1 MTALISIEGVL
12 RKPNKDPIPE
22 GFKLL
27 RTLVVSYRVVLST
40 DSNEAEINH
49 WLKTNYLFDYSDV
62 MDSSHFYAGQDYKS
76 RHLELARTQGKVEIY
91 VDADPD
97 ACAAALAQGIP
108 TLLFSSPKYFPSSRE
123 VRPWDTITKEQER
136 QKQLIAEKYAKLN
149 SNDSE
154 GFRFE

>member
-1 MTALISIEGVL
+1 MTAIIAVEGVL

-62 MDSSHFYAGQDYKS
+62 MDSSDFYAGQDYKA
-76 RHLELARTQGKVEIY
+76 RHLELARTHGKVEMY

-97 ACAAALAQGIP
+97 ACAAARASG
-108 TLLFSSPKYFPSSRE
+108 SAARSSR
-123 VRPWDTITKEQER
+123 
-136 QKQLIAEKYAKLN
+136 
-149 SNDSE
+149 
-154 GFRFE
+154 FRAAR